1 MMNAKAAFSLLA
13 IAALHMVSGG
23 CGPEAVSLPSPEAV
37 SSPSPEAAPSPSPEA
52 APSPSPE
59 ATPSPSPE
67 AAPSP
72 SPEAAPSPSPEAA
85 PSPSPEAA
93 PSPNPEAVPSP
104 SPDTGLPDGETW
116 VLESLNGGPVV
127 KDTFVTLKLNRDLLG
142 GFDGCNSF
150 GGRTEDGTLIADAD
164 GTFSGPKGFEKTLV
178 ECRSNDILKQANAYG
193 KALREAEKFRLASDR
208 LEILDSAGETRLVF
222 VKQPDM
228 RGRPVDLGGTAWRL
242 VVADDGEGDSRATLA
257 FLDEYIAAGTTG
269 CRGYVLGYA
278 TSEERLGFPSNSMVG
293 SPQSCSEELRRFEGS
308 FTTDLSQ
315 ANDYSVHEDAGS
327 VQLTIRTSRGRTL
340 TFEPLP
346 PTVEDIADGSWVLSA
361 FVEPGQP
368 GTQIWF
374 PRTTRVLPGTEVT
387 ASFRDTGV
395 SGSAGCN
402 TYGASLS
409 VEVPSID
416 MDTPWSETRLCRD
429 PDGIMDQERRYLDL
443 LPHLTRF
450 QVYGD
455 RLALRTDDGMF
466 LLFQDE

>member
-1 MMNAKAAFSLLA
+1 MGYRRVQISPREALRHDECEGCFFAIGDSCPAHGKWRLRSRGGLIAQSGSSL
-13 IAALHMVSGG
+13 IAQPRGG
-23 CGPEAVSLPSPEAV
+23 PIAQPRGGPIAQPRGDPIAQPRGGPIAQPRGGPIPS
-37 SSPSPEAAPSPSPEA
+37 
-52 APSPSPE
+52 
-59 ATPSPSPE
+59 
-67 AAPSP
+67 
-72 SPEAAPSPSPEAA
+72 
-85 PSPSPEAA
+85 
-93 PSPNPEAVPSP
+93 PEAVPSP